1 MPSVVH
7 SSFNCVSLTILMSIS
22 IRMNDFLPKV
32 LTMAD
37 DVKILGMPAES
48 GRWLLIIIGTIIE
61 LCLGA
66 VYAYSVLSVPLK
78 KVFVDSFGLNPS
90 AIEMQLPYIV
100 SLAMFAITMPLA
112 GKYIEKLGPKKIG
125 IIGGIIVGLGWILA
139 SFATSPMTLAVLYGF
154 VAGVGVG
161 VAYGSPI
168 TTSARWF
175 PDKRGLAVGLTLLG
189 FGFSAF
195 ITGKVADTLS
205 TSIGIFNTLRILG
218 VVFLILVVVL
228 SMFLS
233 FPPSGWCPRGWTP
246 PAAASGVKAD
256 FTREEMTK
264 TKTFS
269 GLWICYTIGALAGL
283 MAIGV
288 AKPAGLEVAANGG
301 MDAAAAG
308 VLMTNLILPF
318 AFCNAIG
325 RPIFGTL
332 TDKLNP
338 PRTAVLSFV
347 LIIVASMLVYLN
359 PESVQM
365 YTISFSILWLC
376 LGGWLAIAPAATAS
390 YFGAK
395 DYARNYGLVFTAY
408 GVGAVVGNLM
418 AGAAKD
424 ILGGYVNVFP
434 YVAVL
439 SVIGI
444 IVALMLM
451 KPPAAAASTTPAS
464 SEMKKSS
471 T

>member
-1 MPSVVH
+1 M
-7 SSFNCVSLTILMSIS
+7 
-22 IRMNDFLPKV
+22 D
-32 LTMAD
+32 D
-37 DVKILGMPAES
+37 DVKVLGMPAET
-48 GRWLLIIIGTIIE
+48 GRWILVIIGTIIE

-78 KVFVDSFGLNPS
+78 KIFTDPISAGGFGLTVS

-100 SLAMFAITMPLA
+100 SLAMFAITMPLV
-112 GKYIEKLGPKKIG
+112 GKYIEKMGPRKVG
-125 IIGGIIVGLGWILA
+125 MIGGVIVGLGWILA
-139 SFATSPMTLAVLYGF
+139 SFATSPITLAVLYGA

-161 VAYGSPI
+161 VAYGCPI

-195 ITGKVADTLS
+195 VTGKVADTLTAS
-205 TSIGIFNTLRILG
+205 VGIFNTFRLLG
-218 VVFLILVVVL
+218 IGFLIISVVL
-228 SMFLS
+228 SMFLV
-233 FPPSGWCPRGWTP
+233 FPPAGWCPRGWTP
-246 PAAASGVKAD
+246 PAATAGAAKAE

-264 TKTFS
+264 TKTFI
-269 GLWICYTIGALAGL
+269 GLWVCYTIGALAGL

-288 AKPAGLEVAANGG
+288 AKPAGMEVAGNSG
-301 MDAAAAG
+301 MDAVAAG

-318 AFCNAIG
+318 AFCNAVG

-332 TDKLNP
+332 TDKLTP
-338 PRTAVLSFV
+338 PRAAILSYI
-347 LIIVASMLVYLN
+347 LIIIASLLVYLN
-359 PESVQM
+359 PASVNM
-365 YTISFSILWLC
+365 YTISFSLLWLC

-390 YFGAK
+390 YFGTK

-408 GVGAVVGNLM
+408 GVGAIVGNLM

-439 SVIGI
+439 SVLGI
-444 IVALMLM
+444 VVALLLL
-451 KPPAAAASTTPAS
+451 KPPVTAASRTTEA
-464 SEMKKSS
+464 SEMKKTS

>member
-1 MPSVVH
+1 
-7 SSFNCVSLTILMSIS
+7 
-22 IRMNDFLPKV
+22 
-32 LTMAD
+32 MAD

-78 KVFVDSFGLNPS
+78 KVFTESFGLQPS

-112 GKYIEKLGPKKIG
+112 GKYIEKMGPKKVG
-125 IIGGIIVGLGWILA
+125 IIGGIVVGLGWILA
-139 SFATSPMTLAVLYGF
+139 SFATSPVTLAVLYGF

-161 VAYGSPI
+161 IAYGSPI

-195 ITGKVADTLS
+195 ITGKIADTLS
-205 TSIGIFNTLRILG
+205 ASIGIFNTLRILG
-218 VVFLILVVVL
+218 VAFLILVVVL
-228 SMFLS
+228 SMFLK
-233 FPPSGWCPRGWTP
+233 FPPAGWCPIGWKP

-288 AKPAGLEVAANGG
+288 AKPAGMEVAANAG
-301 MDAAAAG
+301 METVAAG

-318 AFCNAIG
+318 AFCNAGG

-332 TDKLNP
+332 TDKLTP
-338 PRTAVLSFV
+338 PRAAILSYV
-347 LIIVASMLVYLN
+347 LIIGASMLVYLN
-359 PESVQM
+359 PASVQM
-365 YTISFSILWLC
+365 YTISFSVLWLC

-390 YFGAK
+390 YFGTK
-395 DYARNYGLVFTAY
+395 DYARNYGLVYTAY
-408 GVGAVVGNLM
+408 GVGAIIGNLM

-424 ILGGYVNVFP
+424 ILGGYVQVFP
-434 YVAVL
+434 YVSVL
-439 SVIGI
+439 AAIGI
-444 IVALMLM
+444 ILAFLLL
-451 KPPAAAASTTPAS
+451 KPPVADVSKTAAS
-464 SEMKKSS
+464 SETKKSS